1 MKAVTYQG
9 HKNMEVREVNDPTIE
24 ESTDAIIKITAS
36 GICGSDLHLY
46 HQGDLFM
53 DPGFVIGHEPMG
65 IVEEV
70 GKDVKTLKKGIE
82 WLYLLTSVVVTAFI
96 VITIWS
102 LNATTLTHPLP
113 IGKWTM
119 VDFSVLVPC
128 TGTTGEDKQSI

>member
-36 GICGSDLHLY
+36 GICGSDLHFY

-53 DPGFVIGHEPMG
+53 
-65 IVEEV
+65 
-70 GKDVKTLKKGIE
+70 E
-82 WLYLLTSVVVTAFI
+82 WLYLLTSVVVTASI
-96 VITIWS
+96 VITIWN
-102 LNATTLTHPLP
+102 LNATTLIHPLQ

-128 TGTTGEDKQSI
+128 TGITGEDKQSI

>member
-1 MKAVTYQG
+1 
-9 HKNMEVREVNDPTIE
+9 
-24 ESTDAIIKITAS
+24 
-36 GICGSDLHLY
+36 
-46 HQGDLFM
+46 M

-70 GKDVKTLKKGIE
+70 GKDVKTLKKVIE
-82 WLYLLTSVVVTAFI
+82 WLYLLTSAVVTASI
-96 VITIWS
+96 VITIWN
-102 LNATTLTHPLP
+102 LNATTLIHPLQ